1 MRRLLRRACR
11 SRSFWTPEGR
21 TNYVKEFTRDPWWPD
36 LLSLM
41 RGHNLIKEGIIAAG
55 GTNSRFFHIKQPIRI
70 LAEDKDDEK
79 CQEFL

>member
-1 MRRLLRRACR
+1 M
-11 SRSFWTPEGR
+11 

-41 RGHNLIKEGIIAAG
+41 QGHNLIKEETIAAG

-70 LAEDKDDEK
+70 LAEDMDDKNVKSFYEA
-79 CQEFL
+79 LIDRMRDTP